1 MIMAKKKGYKE
12 QNELLNKAIIYAVE
26 KHAGQLRRG
35 TQIPYIVHPMEVL
48 ALLNEMRADMTVIIA
63 GVLHDT
69 VEDTSATIDDIIREF
84 GEDVAELVGN
94 HTEDKSKTWF
104 QRKSQGLR
112 ELAEGSFDLKCLV
125 LADKLS
131 NVRNM
136 YRDYMIEGDEYWDR
150 FNAPFEKQA
159 WYYNSAVKAMEELK
173 DNENTAVRYN
183 EFKEIVEK
191 TFGHVTEDVPSYSE
205 LF

>member
-1 MIMAKKKGYKE
+1 MAKKKDYKE

-26 KHAGQLRRG
+26 KHAGQLRKG

-191 TFGHVTEDVPSYSE
+191 TFGQVKEDVPSYSE

>member
-1 MIMAKKKGYKE
+1 MAKKKGYKE

-26 KHAGQLRRG
+26 KHAGQLRKG

-159 WYYNSAVKAMEELK
+159 WYYNGAVKALEELR

-183 EFKEIVEK
+183 EFKKIVEK
-191 TFGHVTEDVPSYSE
+191 TFGHVTENIPSYSE

>member
-1 MIMAKKKGYKE
+1 MAKKKGYKE

-26 KHAGQLRRG
+26 KHAGQLRKG

-136 YRDYMIEGDEYWDR
+136 HRDYMIEGDEYWDR

-191 TFGHVTEDVPSYSE
+191 TFGHITENIPSYSE

>member
-1 MIMAKKKGYKE
+1 MAKKKGYKE

-26 KHAGQLRRG
+26 KHAGQLRKG

-159 WYYNSAVKAMEELK
+159 WYYNSAVKALEELK

-191 TFGHVTEDVPSYSE
+191 TFGQVKEDVPNYSE

>member
-1 MIMAKKKGYKE
+1 MAKKKDYKE

-26 KHAGQLRRG
+26 KHAGQLRKG

-159 WYYNSAVKAMEELK
+159 WYYNGAVKALEELR

-191 TFGHVTEDVPSYSE
+191 TFGHVTENIPSYSE

>member
-1 MIMAKKKGYKE
+1 MKKDKKLDTS
-12 QNELLNKAIIYAVE
+12 LLDRAICFAVQA
-26 KHAGQLRRG
+26 HAGLERKG
-35 TQIPYIVHPMEVL
+35 KGFPYIVHPMEVL

-136 YRDYMIEGDEYWDR
+136 HRDYMIEGDEYWDR

-159 WYYNSAVKAMEELK
+159 WYYNSAVKALEELK

-183 EFKEIVEK
+183 EFKEIVEN
-191 TFGHVTEDVPSYSE
+191 TFGHVTENIPSYSE

>member
-1 MIMAKKKGYKE
+1 MAKKKGYKE

-26 KHAGQLRRG
+26 KHAGQLRKG

-112 ELAEGSFDLKCLV
+112 ELAEGSFNLKGLV

-191 TFGHVTEDVPSYSE
+191 TFGQVKDDVPSYSE

>member
-1 MIMAKKKGYKE
+1 MAKKKGYKE

-26 KHAGQLRRG
+26 KHAGQLRKG

-159 WYYNSAVKAMEELK
+159 WYYNGAVKALEELR

-191 TFGHVTEDVPSYSE
+191 TFGQVKEDVPSYSE

>member
-1 MIMAKKKGYKE
+1 MAKKKGYKE

-26 KHAGQLRRG
+26 KHAGQLRKG

-191 TFGHVTEDVPSYSE
+191 TFGHVTENIPSYSE

>member
-1 MIMAKKKGYKE
+1 MAKKKDYKE

-26 KHAGQLRRG
+26 KHAGQLRKG

-94 HTEDKSKTWF
+94 HIEDKSKTWF

-159 WYYNSAVKAMEELK
+159 WYYNGAVKAMEELK

-191 TFGHVTEDVPSYSE
+191 TFGHVTENIPSYSE

>member
-1 MIMAKKKGYKE
+1 MAKKKGYKE

-26 KHAGQLRRG
+26 KHAGQLRKG

-159 WYYNSAVKAMEELK
+159 WYYNSAVKALEELK

-191 TFGHVTEDVPSYSE
+191 TFGHVTENIPSYSE

>member
-1 MIMAKKKGYKE
+1 MAKKKGYKE

-26 KHAGQLRRG
+26 KHAGQLRKG

-191 TFGHVTEDVPSYSE
+191 TFGHVTEAVPSYSE

>member
-1 MIMAKKKGYKE
+1 MAKKKGYKE

-26 KHAGQLRRG
+26 KHAGQLRKG

-136 YRDYMIEGDEYWDR
+136 HRDYMIEGDEYWDR

>member
-1 MIMAKKKGYKE
+1 MAKKKGYKE

-26 KHAGQLRRG
+26 KHAGQLRKG

-191 TFGHVTEDVPSYSE
+191 TFGHVKEDVPSYSE

>member
-1 MIMAKKKGYKE
+1 MAKKKGYKE

-26 KHAGQLRRG
+26 KHAGQLRKG

-136 YRDYMIEGDEYWDR
+136 YRDYMIEGDGYWDR

-191 TFGHVTEDVPSYSE
+191 TFGQVKEDVPSYSE

>member
-1 MIMAKKKGYKE
+1 MAKKKGYKE

-26 KHAGQLRRG
+26 KHAGQLRKG

-136 YRDYMIEGDEYWDR
+136 HRDYMIEGDEYWDR

-159 WYYNSAVKAMEELK
+159 WYYNSAVKALEELK

-191 TFGHVTEDVPSYSE
+191 TFGQVKDDVPSYSE

>member
-1 MIMAKKKGYKE
+1 MAKKKGYKE

-26 KHAGQLRRG
+26 KHAGQLRKG
-35 TQIPYIVHPMEVL
+35 TQIPYIIHPMEVL

-183 EFKEIVEK
+183 EFKEIVEN
-191 TFGHVTEDVPSYSE
+191 TFGHVTENIPSYSE

>member
-26 KHAGQLRRG
+26 KHAGQLRKG

-104 QRKSQGLR
+104 HRKSQGLR

>member
-1 MIMAKKKGYKE
+1 MAKKKGYKE

-26 KHAGQLRRG
+26 KHAGQLRKG

-131 NVRNM
+131 NVRN
-136 YRDYMIEGDEYWDR
+136 
-150 FNAPFEKQA
+150 K
-159 WYYNSAVKAMEELK
+159 
-173 DNENTAVRYN
+173 NTAVRYN

-191 TFGHVTEDVPSYSE
+191 TFGHITENIPSYSE

>member
-26 KHAGQLRRG
+26 KHAGQLRKG

-191 TFGHVTEDVPSYSE
+191 TFGQVKDDVPSYSE

>member
-1 MIMAKKKGYKE
+1 MAKKKGYKE

-26 KHAGQLRRG
+26 KHAGQLRKG

-136 YRDYMIEGDEYWDR
+136 HRDYMIEGDEYWDR

-159 WYYNSAVKAMEELK
+159 WYYNGAVKALEELK

-191 TFGHVTEDVPSYSE
+191 TFGQVKEDVPSYSE

>member
-1 MIMAKKKGYKE
+1 MAKKKDYKE
-12 QNELLNKAIIYAVE
+12 ENALLNKAIIYAVE
-26 KHAGQLRRG
+26 KHAGQLRKG
-35 TQIPYIVHPMEVL
+35 TQIPYIVHPMEVM
-48 ALLNEMRADMTVIIA
+48 AILNEMRADMTLMIA

-84 GEDVAELVGN
+84 GEDVAELVGD

-104 QRKSQGLR
+104 QRKSRGLK
-112 ELAEGSFDLKCLV
+112 ELAEGSFRLKCLV

-136 YRDYMIEGDEYWDR
+136 YRDYMVEGEEYWDR
-150 FNAPFEKQA
+150 FNAPLEKQA
-159 WYYNSAVKAMEELK
+159 WYYKGAVKAMEELK

-191 TFGHVTEDVPSYSE
+191 TFGHVTEDIPSYSE

>member
-1 MIMAKKKGYKE
+1 MAKKKGYKE

-26 KHAGQLRRG
+26 KHAGQLRKG

-159 WYYNSAVKAMEELK
+159 WYYISAVKALEELK

-191 TFGHVTEDVPSYSE
+191 TFGQVKDDVPSYSE

>member
-1 MIMAKKKGYKE
+1 M
-12 QNELLNKAIIYAVE
+12 NKAIIYAVE
-26 KHAGQLRRG
+26 KHAGQLRKG

-191 TFGHVTEDVPSYSE
+191 TFGQVKEDVPSYSE

>member
-1 MIMAKKKGYKE
+1 MAKKKDYKE

-26 KHAGQLRRG
+26 KHAGQLRKG

-159 WYYNSAVKAMEELK
+159 WYYNGAVKAMEELK

-191 TFGHVTEDVPSYSE
+191 TFGHVTENIPSYSE

>member
-1 MIMAKKKGYKE
+1 MAKKKGYKE

-26 KHAGQLRRG
+26 KHAGQLRKG

-94 HTEDKSKTWF
+94 HTEDKSKTWL

-136 YRDYMIEGDEYWDR
+136 HRDYMIEGDEYWDR

-159 WYYNSAVKAMEELK
+159 WYYNSAVKALEELK

-191 TFGHVTEDVPSYSE
+191 TFGQVKDDVPSYSE

>member
-1 MIMAKKKGYKE
+1 MAKKKGYKE

-26 KHAGQLRRG
+26 KHAGQLRKG

-191 TFGHVTEDVPSYSE
+191 TFGHITENIPSYSE

>member
-1 MIMAKKKGYKE
+1 MAKKKGYKE

-26 KHAGQLRRG
+26 KHAGQLRKG

-136 YRDYMIEGDEYWDR
+136 YRDYMIEGEEYWDR

-159 WYYNSAVKAMEELK
+159 WYYNGAVKAMEELK
-173 DNENTAVRYN
+173 DNENTRVRYN

-191 TFGHVTEDVPSYSE
+191 TFGGVKEDIPSYSE

>member
-1 MIMAKKKGYKE
+1 MAKKKGYKE

-26 KHAGQLRRG
+26 KHAGQLRKG
-35 TQIPYIVHPMEVL
+35 TQMPYIVHPMEVL

-191 TFGHVTEDVPSYSE
+191 TFGQVKEDVPSYSE

>member
-1 MIMAKKKGYKE
+1 MAKKKGYKE

-26 KHAGQLRRG
+26 KHAGQLRKG

-159 WYYNSAVKAMEELK
+159 WYYNGAVKALEELRN
-173 DNENTAVRYN
+173 NENTAVRYN

-191 TFGHVTEDVPSYSE
+191 TFGHVTENIPSYSE

>member
-1 MIMAKKKGYKE
+1 MAKKKGYKE

-26 KHAGQLRRG
+26 KHAGQLRKG

-159 WYYNSAVKAMEELK
+159 WYYNGAVKAMEELK

-191 TFGHVTEDVPSYSE
+191 TFGHITENIPSYSE

>member
-1 MIMAKKKGYKE
+1 MAKKKGYKE

-26 KHAGQLRRG
+26 KHAGQLRKG

>member
-1 MIMAKKKGYKE
+1 MAKKKGYKE

-26 KHAGQLRRG
+26 KHAGQLRKG

-191 TFGHVTEDVPSYSE
+191 TFGQVKKDVPSYSE

>member
-1 MIMAKKKGYKE
+1 MAKKKDYKE
-12 QNELLNKAIIYAVE
+12 QNALLDKAIIYAVE
-26 KHAGQLRRG
+26 KHAGQLRKG
-35 TQIPYIVHPMEVL
+35 TQIPYIVHPMEVV
-48 ALLNEMRADMTVIIA
+48 AILNEMRADMTVIIA
-63 GVLHDT
+63 GILHDT

-84 GEDVAELVGN
+84 GEDVAELVGD

-112 ELAEGSFDLKCLV
+112 DLADGSFELKCLV

-136 YRDYMIEGDEYWDR
+136 YRDYIIEGDEYWDR
-150 FNAPFEKQA
+150 FNAPLEKQA
-159 WYYNSAVKAMEELK
+159 WYYKGAVKALEELK
-173 DNENTAVRYN
+173 DNENTAARYN
-183 EFKEIVEK
+183 EFKEIVDK
-191 TFGHVTEDVPSYSE
+191 TFGHVKEHRVSNSE

>member
-1 MIMAKKKGYKE
+1 MAKKKGYKE

-26 KHAGQLRRG
+26 KHAGQLRKG

-191 TFGHVTEDVPSYSE
+191 TFGQVKEDVPSYSE

>member
-1 MIMAKKKGYKE
+1 MAKKKGYKE

-26 KHAGQLRRG
+26 KHAGQLRKG

-183 EFKEIVEK
+183 EFKEIVEN
-191 TFGHVTEDVPSYSE
+191 TFGHVTENIPSYSE

>member
-1 MIMAKKKGYKE
+1 MAKKKGYKE

-26 KHAGQLRRG
+26 KHAGQLRKG

-191 TFGHVTEDVPSYSE
+191 TFGQVKDDVPSYSE

>member
-12 QNELLNKAIIYAVE
+12 RNELLNKAIIYAVE
-26 KHAGQLRRG
+26 KHAGQLRKG